1 MISRDVEKIL
11 LNVQKPGRY
20 TGGELNSVIKDKD
33 KVDIRFAFCFP
44 DVYEVGMS
52 HLGMKI
58 LYSQF
63 NEREDIWCERVF
75 APWTDMEEQMRKNNI
90 PLYALESGDSL
101 DKFDFIGFTLQ
112 YELSFTNILYMLE
125 LGNIPLLSKDR
136 HDLFNIVVAGG
147 PCACNPEPLADFIDL
162 FFIGEGEEVDLEVM
176 DLYKQ
181 CRANGET
188 KQQFLEKAA
197 QIQGVY
203 VPSLYDVEYNDDGT
217 IKSFTPQ
224 NNAPAVIKKRI
235 ITDLDNLYYPE
246 SFVVPSIE
254 IVHDRAMA
262 EIFRGCIRGC
272 RFCQAGFLYR
282 PVREKSPEVID
293 RQCHMLCNNTGYDE
307 VSLSSLSSS
316 DYTKIG
322 ELLGNLTK
330 WSKDENVSISLPSL
344 RVDGFSDEILSKIK
358 TVRKSGLTFAPE
370 AGTQRLRDVI
380 NKNVTEEE
388 LMDTCS
394 TAFNGG
400 WTTVK
405 LYFMIGLP
413 TETLDDVAGIAQLG
427 QKVVN
432 AYYNAENRQKG
443 KSVKVTLSTASFV
456 PKPFTPFQWF
466 PQDTMD
472 KLKEKQMHLKDSITT
487 KKINYN
493 YHDSSTSFVEAVFA
507 RGDRRLCKALLKAH
521 EKGMIFDGWGDFFS
535 LDKWLDVFD
544 ECGIDPAFYANR
556 QREFDELLPWDH
568 IDYGVKKSF
577 LIEECKRAYKNETT
591 PNCRE
596 KCSNCG
602 AAQWKRGV
610 CFEKRKNMV

>member
-11 LNVQKPGRY
+11 LKVQKPGRY
-20 TGGELNSVIKDKD
+20 TGGELNSVVKDKD
-33 KVDIRFAFCFP
+33 KVDVRFAFCFP

-58 LYSQF
+58 LYGQF

-112 YELSFTNILYMLE
+112 YELSFTNILYILE

-136 HDLFNIVVAGG
+136 TDLFNIVVAGG

-176 DLYKQ
+176 DLYIQ
-181 CRANGET
+181 CKKNNET

-203 VPSLYDVEYNDDGT
+203 VPALYDVEYNADGT
-217 IKSFTPQ
+217 IKSFMPK
-224 NNAPAVIKKRI
+224 NNAPATVKKRI
-235 ITDLDNLYYPE
+235 ITDLDNLYYPDN
-246 SFVVPSIE
+246 FVVPSIE

-282 PVREKSPEVID
+282 PVREKSPDVID

-322 ELLGNLTK
+322 ELLTNLTK

-380 NKNVTEEE
+380 NKNVTEQE
-388 LMDTCS
+388 LMSTCS

-466 PQDTMD
+466 PQDTMES
-472 KLKEKQMHLKDSITT
+472 LREKQMHLKDSITT

-568 IDYGVKKSF
+568 IDYGIKKSF
-577 LIEECKRAYKNETT
+577 LIEECKKAYNNKTT
-591 PNCRE
+591 PNCRQ

-610 CFEKRKNMV
+610 CFEKR

>member
-535 LDKWLDVFD
+535 LDKWLEVFD